1 MLFRGMHSQDSS
13 ANASTHAAQDTHA
26 SSKPVNAQTKQAES
40 LTHKTIPTHGDQ
52 RTRMPS
58 PRPPSPTS
66 HSTLYPDGWPL
77 DESVMEYIASRKKYV
92 PHLNFDS
99 LWLLICF
106 HSSSET
112 VRPITLPATP
122 DCNIVLPLEILNYD
136 LEHWGFTY
144 DSAAFHDILRAEQ
157 EISRTSST
165 EDARWRE
172 AREAWLVRGQD
183 ILVRIQQYAI
193 QDMFHSFH
201 PVPYIDIWSRISRAA
216 HQIMYM
222 MAATEVYL
230 DLPTSS

>member
-1 MLFRGMHSQDSS
+1 MPHGRG
-13 ANASTHAAQDTHA
+13 TRPT
-26 SSKPVNAQTKQAES
+26 
-40 LTHKTIPTHGDQ
+40 LTSICCVL
-52 RTRMPS
+52 
-58 PRPPSPTS
+58 TS
-66 HSTLYPDGWPL
+66 
-77 DESVMEYIASRKKYV
+77 V
-92 PHLNFDS
+92 
-99 LWLLICF
+99 

-144 DSAAFHDILRAEQ
+144 DSAAFHGILRAEQ
-157 EISRTSST
+157 DIARTSPT

-172 AREAWLVRGQD
+172 VREAWLARGQD
-183 ILVRIQQYAI
+183 LLVRIQQYAI

-222 MAATEVYL
+222 MAAAEVYL
-230 DLPTSS
+230 DLFASS